1 MPKVVYKD
9 TQGANQEFDL
19 EVSAYRAAKEEFL
32 TLPQW
37 LSLHYPTNDKQ
48 YGSTFEQLM
57 AGSNMFLHSDPSNGI
72 RPPTLN
78 HILRGDASFNAG
90 TIVRDASPVSRI
102 LFPAV
107 VLEQMES
114 GLKDNND
121 SYVSMFESLIA
132 VKDSVNGPRFEQ
144 PIINYSNGSQG
155 PTSMRSQ
162 PISQLAHPAAMIS
175 ITASD
180 VARAIP
186 TFSLGME
193 ISDQALQ
200 ASTLD
205 LVTLALSRQAEI
217 ERAARVDE
225 FIKAF
230 HGGDLDMGQAALVAV
245 TTTSLDSAASGG
257 AVTQLSWMKFLRR
270 NFKKRR
276 IDWVMCD
283 LATAL
288 AIENRTNKPTVEKD
302 DPTSTRIDALATVRN
317 PSWSGVNIFLL
328 DDGVIT
334 AGQVLALDS
343 RYAIRR
349 VRNSQADYA
358 ATEEFVLKRGQAMRF
373 DFGEVAYRLFDDA
386 WDLLTVA

>member
-1 MPKVVYKD
+1 
-9 TQGANQEFDL
+9 
-19 EVSAYRAAKEEFL
+19 
-32 TLPQW
+32 
-37 LSLHYPTNDKQ
+37 
-48 YGSTFEQLM
+48 
-57 AGSNMFLHSDPSNGI
+57 
-72 RPPTLN
+72 
-78 HILRGDASFNAG
+78 
-90 TIVRDASPVSRI
+90 
-102 LFPAV
+102 
-107 VLEQMES
+107 
-114 GLKDNND
+114 
-121 SYVSMFESLIA
+121 
-132 VKDSVNGPRFEQ
+132 
-144 PIINYSNGSQG
+144 
-155 PTSMRSQ
+155 
-162 PISQLAHPAAMIS
+162 
-175 ITASD
+175 
-180 VARAIP
+180 
-186 TFSLGME
+186 
-193 ISDQALQ
+193 
-200 ASTLD
+200 
-205 LVTLALSRQAEI
+205 
-217 ERAARVDE
+217 
-225 FIKAF
+225 
-230 HGGDLDMGQAALVAV
+230 
-245 TTTSLDSAASGG
+245 
-257 AVTQLSWMKFLRR
+257 MKFLRR